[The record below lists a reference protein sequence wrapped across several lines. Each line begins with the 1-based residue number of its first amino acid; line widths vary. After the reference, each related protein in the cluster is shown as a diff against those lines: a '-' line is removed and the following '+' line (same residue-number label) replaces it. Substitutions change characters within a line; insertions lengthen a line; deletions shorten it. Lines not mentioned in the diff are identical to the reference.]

1 MLQSYFYFIHLAEED
16 ILMRGALNGVII
28 YIIYF
33 YTSTHT
39 FIYSF
44 PDILS
49 FTMNILATD
58 ISFSTVGHIGVE
70 PGRH

>member
-1 MLQSYFYFIHLAEED
+1 
-16 ILMRGALNGVII
+16 MRGALNGVII

-49 FTMNILATD
+49 FTMNILVTD